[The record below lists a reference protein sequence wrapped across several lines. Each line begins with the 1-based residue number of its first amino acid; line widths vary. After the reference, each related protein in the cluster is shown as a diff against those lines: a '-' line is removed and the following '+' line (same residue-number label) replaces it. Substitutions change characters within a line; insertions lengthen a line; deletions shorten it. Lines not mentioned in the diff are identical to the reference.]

1 MRYDTAHGF
10 AHKDVIRANG
20 EVVKQPLFF
29 ETYNLAFTF
38 ATLDLKMNWR
48 QYKESL
54 EKELRQ
60 MTKEEMIKKNLDLHS
75 EWMKYTFENPDV
87 LDRIPK
93 GAVLVILPEDDK
105 ELYAENYKVLEQ
117 NKRKGIPV
125 FVVTMK
131 MPKPQISKA

>member
-1 MRYDTAHGF
+1 
-10 AHKDVIRANG
+10 
-20 EVVKQPLFF
+20 
-29 ETYNLAFTF
+29 
-38 ATLDLKMNWR
+38 
-48 QYKESL
+48 
-54 EKELRQ
+54 
-60 MTKEEMIKKNLDLHS
+60 MTRDEMIKKNLDLHS

-105 ELYAENYKVLEQ
+105 ELYDENYRVLEE

-131 MPKPQISKA
+131 MPKPQISSIEIIAA